1 MMASDDMACPPE
13 FFFIIQY
20 ITDGGGHATVRGILR
35 ACSKHFAVNSREL
48 RRMAMHLVLD
58 ERTLR
63 EIWINRCCLCL
74 KIAGWR

>member
-1 MMASDDMACPPE
+1 M
-13 FFFIIQY
+13 
-20 ITDGGGHATVRGILR
+20 RGILR